1 MVKGFAPYEVESI
14 NLPYWFGVYL
24 LKDYLFEENLW
35 KGRPSIDKIMKKW
48 ISLCLPSAIVL
59 KNYTLLE
66 VIIVFIDTND
76 IEDNCNNYKL
86 LESLT
91 IQSVLLISC
100 IKAYAMFNYHD
111 YYFNRNW
118 DLES

>member
-1 MVKGFAPYEVESI
+1 
-14 NLPYWFGVYL
+14 
-24 LKDYLFEENLW
+24 
-35 KGRPSIDKIMKKW
+35 MKEW

-66 VIIVFIDTND
+66 VIIFVIYTND

-86 LESLT
+86 LESIT
-91 IQSVLLISC
+91 IQSVLFISC
-100 IKAYAMFNYHD
+100 IEAYAMFNYHNH
-111 YYFNRNW
+111 YFNRNW